1 MMPITAPTPIPI
13 FAPVL
18 SWLLLFDPLL
28 ELPVVCEEAVWVVT
42 ALVCDDPESIRED
55 VEAEFVAIEAPVP
68 DVMEDIDA
76 EFLAVKELLLYVAA
90 AAPDVTCV

>member
-1 MMPITAPTPIPI
+1 MTPSPAPTPIPI

-28 ELPVVCEEAVWVVT
+28 ELPVVCEEEVWVVT
-42 ALVCDDPESIRED
+42 ALVCDDPERIRED
-55 VEAEFVAIEAPVP
+55 VGPEFVAIGAPVP
-68 DVMEDIDA
+68 DIVEDIDA
-76 EFLAVKELLLYVAA
+76 EFVAVKELLLYVAA

>member
-1 MMPITAPTPIPI
+1 MMPSPAPTPIPI

-28 ELPVVCEEAVWVVT
+28 ELLVVCEEEVWVVT
-42 ALVCDDPESIRED
+42 ALVCDDPERVRED
-55 VEAEFVAIEAPVP
+55 VGAEFVAIEAPVP
-68 DVMEDIDA
+68 DIMEDA
-76 EFLAVKELLLYVAA
+76 EFVAVKELLLYVAA